1 MTLYG
6 YARVSVREPED
17 KNLDLQVERR
27 LLGLAKC
34 RSCGHDMIASH
45 DLENYYICPTRAQTG
60 PDNCPTPPL
69 GADLLDRLV
78 TVQLI
83 DSVMTQE
90 GNLKTVV
97 NIVQE
102 ESRNETLAQLKE
114 IDQVEDQLTQQ
125 EWARTAD
132 CRRAREGNLRPGRP
146 PPGGTQQGQGN
157 PQRPGQSGQ
166 DRAGRPGYRQRR
178 TPDTDQREGRRH
190 LPAGHRP
197 GNRP

>member
-1 MTLYG
+1 MTQ
-6 YARVSVREPED
+6 D
-17 KNLDLQVERR
+17 TQNTHR

-34 RSCGHDMIASH
+34 RSCGHDMIASL
-45 DLENYYICPTRAQTG
+45 DLENYYICALVGQTG
-60 PDNCPTPPL
+60 PDDCPTPPL

-114 IDQVEDQLTQQ
+114 IDQVEGPANPTGTGA
-125 EWARTAD
+125 ARTAD